1 MCARFLKKINIDLNW
16 ELKHWWQI
24 CSELFC
30 IVDPSDLDFFWY
42 KYEWKYE
49 QRFIQDYTSNFKQA
63 LKFSDWLNLYFNNAH
78 QFDDSSREKWNL
90 KDGII
95 EQ

>member
-1 MCARFLKKINIDLNW
+1 ML
-16 ELKHWWQI
+16 Q
-24 CSELFC
+24 
-30 IVDPSDLDFFWY
+30 PT
-42 KYEWKYE
+42 
-49 QRFIQDYTSNFKQA
+49 QPA